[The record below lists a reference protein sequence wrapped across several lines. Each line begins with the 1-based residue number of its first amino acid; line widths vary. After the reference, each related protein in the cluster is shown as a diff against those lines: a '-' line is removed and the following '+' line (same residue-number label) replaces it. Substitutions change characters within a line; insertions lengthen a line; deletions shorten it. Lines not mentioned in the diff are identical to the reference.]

1 MKDLFEYGFL
11 NARDYGACGSEF
23 SCRASATEGSSLF
36 TVEEV
41 GDLKVG
47 DEVLVRGA
55 NAHTEAAVM
64 FERKDS
70 SPKNPRRWRHN
81 RPIDR
86 ELELIG
92 YTGSHGGRAV
102 YFFDFYPESP
112 DVFRWS
118 CDYGLSWHSLSYEE
132 GVFIDIEDGVKLKIN
147 SLPERLF
154 GCTAVFVCSDR
165 MSAIIERAEGN
176 KIQLSSSA
184 ARSGDCVISHSDT
197 LALQRAIDAA
207 IEAKKGVFLP
217 KGKYKLTKS
226 LKISNATSFTL
237 LGESA
242 EETILDNS
250 LGMVGVER
258 PEGSCL
264 IIDEGREVNLKNLT
278 MIGSGGFDSR
288 EMYGCIKTRGGSS
301 VWGFYFNK
309 SNATCVHNTERV
321 YIENCHARK
330 MSAECFYSRGDSRKG
345 AAVPN
350 SYTRSLIYSRCSV
363 TDCARNAFNN
373 NDQAEGTAILNCRIE
388 NVGGCAWEGASRFVK
403 IQGNYFRNCGSIA
416 LGNVRRRAEDLEVL
430 GTGQHI
436 ICDNYFEEG
445 CSYSNT
451 MIMVGSTATQ
461 VIIKNNVFV
470 NFNYSAISVFG
481 EGNTCDKPPENVIIS
496 SNSIDLTAAL
506 GESRQRTAI
515 RLTAPFVTVSD
526 NHIYVRGKDP
536 LVTGISLSDDLTR
549 TLIHSNTLAGL
560 GIGIES
566 LPVVGSVGITDGQRV
581 FYRAERPYG
590 EYSTPALLR
599 IRSHRYRG
607 WRLRWENGEESVISD
622 FNPISLAFTLSEE
635 RKMREG
641 DVFTLIQPGDRRS
654 TLIRGN
660 VIDGCDKPLALDSFI
675 KEGSVIEDNLITN
688 E

>member
-1 MKDLFEYGFL
+1 MEGLFEYGFI
-11 NARDYGACGSEF
+11 NARDYGVSGSEF
-23 SCRASATEGSSLF
+23 SCRAKAADGSCLF
-36 TVEEV
+36 TLENI
-41 GDLKVG
+41 GDFKVG

-55 NAHTEAAVM
+55 YIHTEAAVM

-70 SPKNPRRWRHN
+70 SPKNPRKWRHN
-81 RPIDR
+81 RPIGD

-92 YTGSHGGRAV
+92 YSGSHGGRAV

-112 DVFRWS
+112 DDFRWS
-118 CDYGLSWHSLSYEE
+118 CDYGLSWKSIPYSE
-132 GVFIDIEDGVKLKIN
+132 GVFIDIEDGVRLKIN
-147 SLPERLF
+147 SLPERIF

-165 MSAIIERAEGN
+165 MSAIIEKVDGN
-176 KIQLSSSA
+176 TIQLSSSA
-184 ARSGDCVISHSDT
+184 NRSGECIVSHSDT

-207 IEAKKGVFLP
+207 LEAKKSVFLP
-217 KGKYKLTKS
+217 NGKYKLTKS
-226 LKISNATSFTL
+226 LKISNATSFTF

-242 EETILDNS
+242 ENTVIDNS
-250 LGMVGVER
+250 LGLVGVER
-258 PEGSCL
+258 PEGSCF
-264 IIDEGREVNLKNLT
+264 IIDEGREVSIKNLT
-278 MIGSGGFDSR
+278 MIGSGGFDTR
-288 EMYGCIKTRGGSS
+288 ESAGCIKTRGGSS
-301 VWGFYFNK
+301 VWGFYFKK

-330 MSAECFYSRGDSRKG
+330 MSAECFYARGDSRKG
-345 AAVPN
+345 TSVPR
-350 SYTRSLIYSRCSV
+350 SYTRSIIYTRCSV

-436 ICDNYFEEG
+436 ISGNYFEES
-445 CSYSNT
+445 CPYSKT

-461 VIIKNNVFV
+461 VIIKDNAFV
-470 NFNYSAISVFG
+470 NFNHSAISVFG

-496 SNSIDLTAAL
+496 SNSIDLTAVD
-506 GESRQRTAI
+506 GESRERTAI
-515 RLTAPFVTVSD
+515 RLTAPFATVSD
-526 NHIYVRGKDP
+526 NHIYVRGKDS
-536 LVTGISLSDDLTR
+536 LVTGISVSDDLTR
-549 TLIHSNTLAGL
+549 TVIHSNTLAGL
-560 GIGIES
+560 GTGIES
-566 LPVVGSVGITDGQRV
+566 LPVVGSVGITDGHRV

-607 WRLRWENGEESVISD
+607 WRLRWESGEESVISD
-622 FNPISLAFTLSEE
+622 FDPISLAFTLKEE
-635 RKMREG
+635 REMKEG
-641 DVFTLIQPGDRRS
+641 DPFVLIQPGDRRS
-654 TLIRGN
+654 TFIHGN

-675 KEGSVIEDNLITN
+675 KEGAVIENNLITGA
-688 E
+688 